1 MVVEKERGGVG
12 LIEKDTVVIRGVGSY
27 HRTRPRTRGNGTKL
41 RESGTKLR
49 VARKGVVRV
58 FRTK

>member
-12 LIEKDTVVIRGVGSY
+12 LVEKDTVVIRGVGSH
-27 HRTRPRTRGNGTKL
+27 HRTRPRTKGN
-41 RESGTKLR
+41 GTKLR